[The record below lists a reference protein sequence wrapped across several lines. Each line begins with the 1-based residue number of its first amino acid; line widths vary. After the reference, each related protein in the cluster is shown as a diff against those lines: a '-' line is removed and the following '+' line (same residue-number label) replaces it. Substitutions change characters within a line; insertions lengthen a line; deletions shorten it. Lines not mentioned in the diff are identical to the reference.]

1 MNAKTQAQYQNI
13 DGNDL
18 AQFKDAGTQ
27 AVVSPSNFASGQLVY
42 PYAKAKRRI

>member
-18 AQFKDAGTQ
+18 AQFKDTASPRAAGASSYRTTKS
-27 AVVSPSNFASGQLVY
+27 VTTFALSRL
-42 PYAKAKRRI
+42 